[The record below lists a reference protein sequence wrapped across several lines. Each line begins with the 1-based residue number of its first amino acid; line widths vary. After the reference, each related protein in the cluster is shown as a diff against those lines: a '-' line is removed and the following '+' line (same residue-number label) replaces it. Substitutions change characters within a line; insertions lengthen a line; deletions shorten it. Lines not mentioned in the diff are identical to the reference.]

1 MMYIVIIYM
10 TQAPSTNCIILF
22 YYYLVLCRRRSVHM
36 DQRTAMRLQGLREPA
51 GPWAEVR
58 ERMVLVG
65 HPGQDIGYQPDI
77 SWLDVHSMEQEWS
90 QEETTAG
97 QRRVRHQWHCGV
109 VSERA
114 QQRIR
119 RRHSMARH
127 RLLSREAIRM
137 RGQRRAPQLR
147 GRHQPRTPA
156 LNATIDTSTNITTIL
171 PCDHPP
177 TIFSPLPG

>member
-1 MMYIVIIYM
+1 MYIVFFYV
-10 TQAPSTNCIILF
+10 TQAPSTNFIILF
-22 YYYLVLCRRRSVHM
+22 YYYSVLCRRRSVHM

-58 ERMVLVG
+58 ERMVLVS
-65 HPGQDIGYQPDI
+65 HPGQDIGYQSNI
-77 SWLDVHSMEQEWS
+77 GWLDVHSMEHEWP
-90 QEETTAG
+90 QEETAAG

-119 RRHSMARH
+119 RRHSVARH
-127 RLLSREAIRM
+127 WLLSRETIRV

-147 GRHQPRTPA
+147 GRHQPWTPA
-156 LNATIDTSTNITTIL
+156 LNVTIATSTNITTTL
-171 PCDHPP
+171 PYNHPP
-177 TIFSPLPG
+177 TTFSPLPG